1 MISEHAVAG
10 EARLAALP
18 TAHRLADVVNAAN
31 VNHVVLPFLE
41 DLAAELTDVLKA
53 ANTTHSLNHKDLDV
67 KRSVIVS
74 LCCYCYQ
81 NVTVLRP
88 QDVTL
93 DR

>member
-53 ANTTHSLNHKDLDV
+53 ANTTHSLNHNDLRCKAQCFCV
-67 KRSVIVS
+67 SVLLLLSKCNCIVNS
-74 LCCYCYQ
+74 S
-81 NVTVLRP
+81 RA
-88 QDVTL
+88 
-93 DR
+93 